1 MTLGRAI
8 ELAVAALILAAGV
21 VLYRRPRAKA
31 DRSDSYG
38 SQGAVILF
46 VVGAIV
52 AIHALRLM
60 EYRPGAAAA
69 EAELARHGAQ

>member
-8 ELAVAALILAAGV
+8 ELAVAVLLVVGGV
-21 VLYRRPRAKA
+21 LLYRRRDK
-31 DRSDSYG
+31 SDSYG
-38 SQGAVILF
+38 SQGAVIML

-60 EYRPGAAAA
+60 EYRPGSHDI
-69 EAELARHGAQ
+69 EMMRERAQ

>member
-8 ELAVAALILAAGV
+8 ELAVAALILLAGV
-21 VLYRRPRAKA
+21 VLYRRRDK
-31 DRSDSYG
+31 SDSYG

-46 VVGAIV
+46 VVSAIV

-60 EYRPGAAAA
+60 EYRPGKASA
-69 EAELARHGAQ
+69 EMIQERMQ

>member
-1 MTLGRAI
+1 MTIARAA
-8 ELAVAALILAAGV
+8 ELAVALLILAVGV
-21 VLYRRPRAKA
+21 VLYRRPRDKA
-31 DRSDSYG
+31 DKSDGYG

-60 EYRPGAAAA
+60 EYRPGKATA
-69 EAELARHGAQ
+69 EMIQERMQ

>member
-1 MTLGRAI
+1 MTASRAI
-8 ELAVAALILAAGV
+8 ELAVAALIIAAGV
-21 VLYRRPRAKA
+21 VLYRRR

-38 SQGAVILF
+38 SQGAMILL

-60 EYRPGAAAA
+60 EYRPGRADADM
-69 EAELARHGAQ
+69 LTSRAQ

>member
-1 MTLGRAI
+1 VTAGRAI
-8 ELAVAALILAAGV
+8 ELAVALLILAAGV
-21 VLYRRPRAKA
+21 VVYRRPSAKSDRA
-31 DRSDSYG
+31 DSYG

-60 EYRPGAAAA
+60 EYRPGAATADM
-69 EAELARHGAQ
+69 LRSRAQ

>member
-1 MTLGRAI
+1 MTAGRAI
-8 ELAVAALILAAGV
+8 ELAVALALLAVGV
-21 VLYRRPRAKA
+21 FLYRRRDK
-31 DRSDSYG
+31 SDNYG

-60 EYRPGAAAA
+60 EYRPGKASA
-69 EAELARHGAQ
+69 EMIQERMQ